1 MRAEEVKRLI
11 EVGLPGSIAQVN
23 GDDGVHFEAVI
34 IADAFEGKGMLA
46 QHRLV
51 YATLGD
57 RMHAEIH
64 ALSMRTYTPAEWQ
77 KVRETTVQ

>member
-11 EVGLPGSIAQVN
+11 EVGLPGSIVQVN

-34 IADAFEGKGMLA
+34 ISDAFDGKGMLA
-46 QHRLV
+46 QHRMV

-57 RMHAEIH
+57 RMHADIH
-64 ALSMRTYTPAEWQ
+64 ALSMRTYTPAEWDVARNMQ
-77 KVRETTVQ
+77 A

>member
-11 EVGLPGSIAQVN
+11 EVGLPGSIVEVN

-34 IADAFEGKGMLA
+34 ISEAFDNKGMLA
-46 QHRLV
+46 QHRMV
-51 YATLGD
+51 YAALGD

-64 ALSMRTYTPAEWQ
+64 ALSMRTYTPLEWG
-77 KVRETTVQ
+77 KARTVKE

>member
-11 EVGLPGSIAQVN
+11 EVGLPDSMVQVS

-34 IADAFEGKGMLA
+34 VSGAFDGKGMLA

-57 RMHAEIH
+57 NMHSAIH
-64 ALSMRTYTPAEWQ
+64 ALSMRTYTPQEWATL
-77 KVRETTVQ
+77 RSD

>member
-1 MRAEEVKRLI
+1 MRAEEIKQLI
-11 EVGLPGSIAQVN
+11 EAGLPGSSAQVN

-57 RMHAEIH
+57 KMHSEIH
-64 ALSMRTYTPAEWQ
+64 ALSMRTYTPTEWQ
-77 KVRETTVQ
+77 KVREATVQ